1 MSDVNKKLAHI
12 FEQMGLIYEIKDDK
26 YRQRAYHRGA
36 EVLGDYS
43 QDVEK
48 VYEEKN
54 LSGLKELPGI
64 GQAMAEKIEEF
75 IKTKKIKEYENLKK
89 EIPVELEELSA
100 VEGVGPKMIKVLYK
114 ELGVKNLKDLERAAR
129 FGKIRNLEGFGEKT
143 ENNIIQGIAFLQQEA
158 GRMLLGDVLPYAR
171 DFIEK
176 IKKIEGVKEVCE
188 AGSLRRRKETI
199 GDIDILVVTA
209 DSKKVFEKI
218 AKLPSVQ
225 KIWGRGETKLSVH
238 FEHGFDMDVRAVD
251 KKSYGAA
258 LQYFTGSKAHNVH
271 LRKIATGK
279 GYKLN
284 EYGLFQIQKLK
295 FKTQNHNLKLKN
307 NENLVAGKTEEEIY
321 KVLGLK
327 VIPPEMREDSGE
339 IELAQKGKIP
349 QLIECGDLK
358 GDLQVQTNWT
368 DGRHSIEE
376 MAIAARDAGLK
387 YILITDH
394 TKRLAMTGGL
404 SDKKVLEQ
412 KRDIEKL
419 NRKLEGITILS
430 GAEVDILKDGS
441 LDLKDETLKQLDV
454 VGASVHSYFKLS
466 RIEQTERVIKAIKN
480 PHVDILFHPTGRRIN
495 RRPPIDI
502 DMEHVIKVAQE
513 TGTILE
519 INSSPG
525 RLDLKDDH
533 IKMAR
538 EMGCKFAISSDAHS
552 RSHYKFLEY
561 GVAQARRGWVEA
573 RDVVNTYPP
582 EEMLRFMK

>member
-1 MSDVNKKLAHI
+1 MSNRDIAKILNEMAAL
-12 FEQMGLIYEIKDDK
+12 YEMEGVEFKP
-26 YRQRAYHRGA
+26 RAYERAA
-36 EVLGDYS
+36 EGVEAFDRDLGDLYL
-43 QDVEK
+43 EK
-48 VYEEKN
+48 GMK
-54 LSGLKELPGI
+54 GLLEVPGVGKGI
-64 GQAMAEKIEEF
+64 ADHIAHLLEGKHFQ
-75 IKTKKIKEYENLKK
+75 EYERLKK
-89 EIPVELEELSA
+89 KTPVDIMRLKS